1 MIFCLQKFEKTHTP
15 GFISALEFVFV
26 AARIALNVL
35 ERRKKDKITA
45 EMKPHLYTLIWLVLR
60 IEKHFS

>member
-1 MIFCLQKFEKTHTP
+1 MICLQKFEKTHTS

-26 AARIALNVL
+26 AARIVLNVL

-45 EMKPHLYTLIWLVLR
+45 EMKPHSYTLIWLVSS